1 MDAGAQGLLPGL
13 GYLMSTRAP
22 KTTGLHPVEI
32 EAIRSALQTPKYEL
46 IPLKNVLDQSAFL
59 PDGAT
64 VSVTAS
70 PQKGMMA
77 TIGLTIELKNRGFE
91 AIPHLSARL
100 TVDRSEL
107 EEILSRLDQAGIRKA
122 FVVGGDAEDHGE
134 FFDGLALLTA
144 MDEIGHG
151 LTEIGVPGYP
161 EGHHIVDVPT
171 ITKAL
176 EDKLP
181 FTSYITSQMCFL
193 PDAISEW
200 VRGLRESGIGLG
212 VYVGI
217 PGVAELTK
225 LISLSMRI
233 GVGPSARFLSKNKS
247 LAGRLVRPGGYSPD
261 DLIIGLAPLLA
272 DSVANIAGFHVYTF
286 NRVESTEKWRREM
299 LESLD

>member
-1 MDAGAQGLLPGL
+1 
-13 GYLMSTRAP
+13 MSTRAP
-22 KTTGLHPVEI
+22 KTTDLQPVEI
-32 EAIRSALQTPKYEL
+32 EAIRGALQTPKYEL
-46 IPLKNVLDQSAFL
+46 IPLKNVIEQSEYL

-77 TIGLTIELKNRGFE
+77 TVELSIELKNRGFD

-100 TVDRSEL
+100 TSARAEL
-107 EEILSRLDQAGIRKA
+107 VEILSRLDQAGIRKA
-122 FVVGGDAEDHGE
+122 FVVGGDTEDHGE

-144 MDEIGHG
+144 MEEIGHG
-151 LTEIGVPGYP
+151 LTEIGIPGYP
-161 EGHHIVDVPT
+161 EGHHIVDAPT

-181 FTSYITSQMCFL
+181 YASYITSQMCFV
-193 PDAISEW
+193 PDAITEW
-200 VRGLRESGIGLG
+200 VEGLRQSGIGLG
-212 VYVGI
+212 VYIGI

-225 LISLSMRI
+225 LISLSLRI

-261 DLIIGLAPLLA
+261 DLIVGLASLLA
-272 DSVANIAGFHVYTF
+272 DPVANIAGFHVYTF
-286 NRVESTEKWRREM
+286 NRVETTERWRHEM
-299 LESLD
+299 LEALD